1 MAKFTKPGWSM
12 SREGEQRFREMYA
25 RINVIVRNN
34 IRKYN
39 LPGRDRE
46 DLMQEGRLAAA
57 CAVDTYDP
65 AKGRLEGYI
74 NTCVSRAL
82 AMVASEALA
91 HRRQPHRLVQDETGK
106 WVKTPVSD
114 VELESDMAVDEG
126 TNTFADVRAHSMQM
140 VEMSEV
146 VAGKLAQLE
155 LSDDARQILQLR
167 IRTPPELWVL
177 ARNVNNGR
185 WKLELQCVCLYL
197 GWVTPSGLDKAR
209 YTRAA
214 RELREQFRFV
224 LGIDDQRFEPL
235 KPIEVDTIKLQAGAK
250 QRQLE
255 GLR

>member
-1 MAKFTKPGWSM
+1 M
-12 SREGEQRFREMYA
+12 SAEGELRFKEMYA
-25 RINVIVRNN
+25 RINVIVRNAC
-34 IRKYN
+34 RKYN

-57 CAVDTYDP
+57 CAVDTFDP

-91 HRRQPHRLVQDETGK
+91 HRRQPHRLVQDENGK
-106 WVKTPVSD
+106 WSKTPVSD
-114 VELESDMAVDEG
+114 VELEADMAVDESG
-126 TNTFADVRAHSMQM
+126 DTLADVKAHSIAM
-140 VEMSEV
+140 VEMGES
-146 VAGKLAQLE
+146 VAGKLEQLH

-177 ARNVNNGR
+177 ARNMNKGR
-185 WKLELQCVCLYL
+185 WKLEMQCVCLYL
-197 GWVTPSGLDKAR
+197 GWVSAAGLDKLR

-235 KPIEVDTIKLQAGAK
+235 KPIDVDITKLQAGAK
-250 QRQLE
+250 QRPLE